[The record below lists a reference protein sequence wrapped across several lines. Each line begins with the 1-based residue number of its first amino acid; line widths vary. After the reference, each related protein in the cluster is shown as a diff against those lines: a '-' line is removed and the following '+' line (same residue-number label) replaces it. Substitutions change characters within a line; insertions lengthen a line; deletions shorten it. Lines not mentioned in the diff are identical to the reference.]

1 MQPCRDR
8 RVAVTKGDARDAK
21 GREPASKQAPT
32 VGEGILAHAPPPDF
46 DYAAAFGCL
55 AAVQAKINCYG
66 GTPELVLRRG
76 LALMAMGNYLA
87 AAYDAERVLQ
97 TDATNNEAHYL
108 HGEACLALAAVKCG
122 MLRPGLAAAHP
133 AAALPTQGE
142 LLDAAQQAFET
153 VLAGNPDDA
162 QAQRGLDA
170 TRRLRDQIVQKSL
183 HADATTEAKL

>member
-1 MQPCRDR
+1 M
-8 RVAVTKGDARDAK
+8 TKGDARDPHR
-21 GREPASKQAPT
+21 REPGTKRAPASAD
-32 VGEGILAHAPPPDF
+32 GILAHAPPPDF

-108 HGEACLALAAVKCG
+108 HGEACLALAAVKAG
-122 MLRPGLAAAHP
+122 MLRPGIAAAHP

-153 VLAGNPDDA
+153 VLAGNPEDA
-162 QAQRGLDA
+162 QAQRGLA
-170 TRRLRDQIVQKSL
+170 GTRRLREQLAARALQ
-183 HADATTEAKL
+183 ADPA